1 MKQRACARPASWSP
15 STLTRPGTGP
25 VSAYHMLT
33 PFTDQTAAVVFPAG
47 HDPADIFCHHG
58 PEALARILGSRSQ
71 PLADLVTGAE
81 VARWDRW
88 LRHAEGR
95 INALHAIA
103 PLIAAMPPAHVGHQ
117 VARLADQLGLDHAT
131 VTEAVTDAVAD
142 VVAARRTAGET
153 TAPQGDLRGRAP
165 TAIRV
170 WGQD

>member
-1 MKQRACARPASWSP
+1 
-15 STLTRPGTGP
+15 
-25 VSAYHMLT
+25 
-33 PFTDQTAAVVFPAG
+33 VVFPAG
-47 HDPADIFCHHG
+47 HDPADILCHHG

-95 INALHAIA
+95 ISALRAIA

-170 WGQD
+170 WGQDSPNSAAGHRPPGRHAPSRDQASPADAARAGLRARRVPG